1 MFFCRATLL
10 IRRCPGFKPNCLDLN
25 GTRPAFEGFRPRR
38 QRDRFAHRWEHCSK
52 ARDFFE
58 WLSARRKI
66 WPGHYK
72 PEVVDWSND
81 RHAKLARAAAWAEPL
96 TQKWRTCECL
106 SGGREFKPSQPFVAG
121 SGGVDWRVLEAPTVF
136 HRSHCFRTA
145 SRYFRS
151 RGHLG
156 GQPPGRFRAQLGD
169 GTVGVI
175 TSATVPPKNRRS
187 ASKRNMPPFL
197 FAQPVFR
204 WPPEPSKWCPEGA
217 SSSAA
222 EPVGRPVQLV
232 ARGSVRHEQQ
242 NGRQPA
248 LRASPGGE
256 RNLPVPRTPP
266 RPPARSISGCQP
278 VVPPWRSSTEPAAVA
293 PAAEAAEA
301 AVAAPEPAAFPP
313 VPTGKAR
320 PLRPKQPSCPPPP
333 SALHQAEA
341 TASSAAVV
349 APTRPRQPSCQPP
362 PLKLRKAEATA
373 SSAAVVAPT
382 EPAAVARSSANK
394 LSVGRTHRPSTEGSC
409 GLELALRRLMNNTLL
424 TKSKRERCRETI

>member
-1 MFFCRATLL
+1 M
-10 IRRCPGFKPNCLDLN
+10 
-25 GTRPAFEGFRPRR
+25 
-38 QRDRFAHRWEHCSK
+38 
-52 ARDFFE
+52 
-58 WLSARRKI
+58 
-66 WPGHYK
+66 
-72 PEVVDWSND
+72 
-81 RHAKLARAAAWAEPL
+81 
-96 TQKWRTCECL
+96 
-106 SGGREFKPSQPFVAG
+106 
-121 SGGVDWRVLEAPTVF
+121 
-136 HRSHCFRTA
+136 
-145 SRYFRS
+145 
-151 RGHLG
+151 G

-266 RPPARSISGCQP
+266 RPPARSISGRQP
-278 VVPPWRSSTEPAAVA
+278 VPPWRSSTEPAAVA

-301 AVAAPEPAAFPP
+301 AVAAPEPDEKGGPLRPRQPSGVPP
-313 VPTGKAR
+313 GKAR
-320 PLRPKQPSCPPPP
+320 PLRP
-333 SALHQAEA
+333 
-341 TASSAAVV
+341 
-349 APTRPRQPSCQPP
+349 RQPSGPP
-362 PLKLRKAEATA
+362 PLKALRQAEATA

-409 GLELALRRLMNNTLL
+409 GLELALRRLMNTLL

>member
-1 MFFCRATLL
+1 
-10 IRRCPGFKPNCLDLN
+10 
-25 GTRPAFEGFRPRR
+25 
-38 QRDRFAHRWEHCSK
+38 
-52 ARDFFE
+52 
-58 WLSARRKI
+58 
-66 WPGHYK
+66 
-72 PEVVDWSND
+72 
-81 RHAKLARAAAWAEPL
+81 
-96 TQKWRTCECL
+96 
-106 SGGREFKPSQPFVAG
+106 
-121 SGGVDWRVLEAPTVF
+121 
-136 HRSHCFRTA
+136 
-145 SRYFRS
+145 
-151 RGHLG
+151 
-156 GQPPGRFRAQLGD
+156 
-169 GTVGVI
+169 
-175 TSATVPPKNRRS
+175 
-187 ASKRNMPPFL
+187 MPPFL

-266 RPPARSISGCQP
+266 RPPARSISGRQP
-278 VVPPWRSSTEPAAVA
+278 APPRRSSTEPAAVA

-301 AVAAPEPAAFPP
+301 AVA
-313 VPTGKAR
+313 VGG
-320 PLRPKQPSCPPPP
+320 PL
-333 SALHQAEA
+333 
-341 TASSAAVV
+341 
-349 APTRPRQPSCQPP
+349 RPRQPSGPP
-362 PLKLRKAEATA
+362 PLKALRQAEATA

-409 GLELALRRLMNNTLL
+409 GLELALRRLMNTLL

>member
-1 MFFCRATLL
+1 MGESLNLHSLSSQGVGGSIGASLRH
-10 IRRCPGFKPNCLDLN
+10 RRSF
-25 GTRPAFEGFRPRR
+25 
-38 QRDRFAHRWEHCSK
+38 
-52 ARDFFE
+52 
-58 WLSARRKI
+58 
-66 WPGHYK
+66 
-72 PEVVDWSND
+72 
-81 RHAKLARAAAWAEPL
+81 
-96 TQKWRTCECL
+96 
-106 SGGREFKPSQPFVAG
+106 
-121 SGGVDWRVLEAPTVF
+121 F

-232 ARGSVRHEQQ
+232 ARGSVLRHEQQ
-242 NGRQPA
+242 NGRQP
-248 LRASPGGE
+248 
-256 RNLPVPRTPP
+256 VPKTPP
-266 RPPARSISGCQP
+266 RQPRQPWHPPPTAEHQRPAAGAAGSGRQP
-278 VVPPWRSSTEPAAVA
+278 VPPWRSSPAAEAAEAAVA

-301 AVAAPEPAAFPP
+301 AVAARGTRRRARSQGEAASAEAAEAAPEPAA
-313 VPTGKAR
+313 KAR
-320 PLRPKQPSCPPPP
+320 PLRPRPP
-333 SALHQAEA
+333 SG
-341 TASSAAVV
+341 
-349 APTRPRQPSCQPP
+349 PP
-362 PLKLRKAEATA
+362 PLKALREAEAEELLELH
-373 SSAAVVAPT
+373 SAWESARPQRGEAF
-382 EPAAVARSSANK
+382 ARSSANK
-394 LSVGRTHRPSTEGSC
+394 LSGGRTHRPSTEGSC
-409 GLELALRRLMNNTLL
+409 GLELVLRRLMNTLL